1 MVKLQTNRTKEKN
14 MVTLRSL
21 AISFFAIGASLP
33 GLASASTVGAGETTF
48 YFYGNCADCA
58 AAAGSATF
66 PVSAELV
73 LLDYTQGNQISTE
86 NFVQFSY
93 SGSNLLD
100 PYIVYAGGG
109 SSTSS
114 PPWEHQFAFLNGN
127 LTVDGPQV
135 LNLVFGD
142 GLEFTLEDGK
152 WFTCGRKD
160 DTYYAVLCSFQLN
173 QDFGTGSFTDTV
185 VPLPAPLLLLGSG
198 LLGLAGVARR
208 GQRPG

>member
-1 MVKLQTNRTKEKN
+1 

-21 AISFFAIGASLP
+21 ALPVLAAAISLP
-33 GLASASTVGAGETTF
+33 GLASASTVGVAETTF
-48 YFYGNCADCA
+48 YFYGNCEDCA
-58 AAAGSATF
+58 AAAGSAAF
-66 PVSAELV
+66 PVSGELV
-73 LLDYTQGNQISTE
+73 LLDYIQGNPISNE

-100 PYIVYAGGG
+100 PYIVYASGAT
-109 SSTSS
+109 STGS
-114 PPWEHQFAFLNGN
+114 PPWEHQFAFLDGN
-127 LTVDGPQV
+127 LTVNGPQQ
-135 LNLVFGD
+135 LNLFFGD
-142 GLEFTLEDGK
+142 GLEFTIDNGA
-152 WFTCGRKD
+152 WFSCGRKGD
-160 DTYYAVLCSFQLN
+160 VYYGVPCSFQLN

>member
-1 MVKLQTNRTKEKN
+1 LKLQTNITKEKK

-21 AISFFAIGASLP
+21 ALPVLAAAISLP
-33 GLASASTVGAGETTF
+33 GLASASTVGVGETTF
-48 YFYGNCADCA
+48 YFSGNCEDCA
-58 AAAGSATF
+58 AAAGSASF

-73 LLDYTQGNQISTE
+73 LLDYVQGNPLSIE
-86 NFVQFSY
+86 NFIQFSY

-100 PYIVYAGGG
+100 PYIVFASGASG
-109 SSTSS
+109 TSS
-114 PPWEHQFAFLNGN
+114 PPWEHGFPSIDGN
-127 LTVDGPQV
+127 LTVNGLQL
-135 LNLVFGD
+135 LNLRFGD

-160 DTYYAVLCSFQLN
+160 DQYYGVLCSFQLN